1 VTPSVPPAGH
11 IAVATVTNRT
21 GIRAYP
27 VRNRTAATAT
37 VATAAT
43 VRGVPVR
50 VRQPETVQP
59 R

>member
-1 VTPSVPPAGH
+1 MPVRPVGH
-11 IAVATVTNRT
+11 IAVAAVTSRA

-27 VRNRTAATAT
+27 VRSRTAATAT